1 MKRRI
6 RTTNGLAALALLA
19 LAIPVTAAAAPKRD
33 RALEAALLAHITVL
47 ASDEYGGREPGT
59 DGEAK
64 TLRYL
69 ARQWF
74 DIGLESGTNDPAHE
88 WFAPVT
94 LVARAPTASS
104 AAFTRKGRRLY
115 VPADAQLVLTSGERA
130 LVENA
135 PVLFVGNGAGA
146 VPTRGEMAGRVAL
159 ILDGGTDDSLRQ
171 NALLAGGA
179 SAVLTVLDGDRTLEQ
194 VSARRSRQGYALATA
209 ATGGDLEGFVTG
221 AAFDRILTGSG
232 QSVASLRRAA
242 QAPGFV
248 PRALDLAV
256 SLEAATRATTILTHN
271 LIGRLPGRRSDA
283 GAVLL
288 VAHWD
293 HFGTCAQKPAED
305 TICNGAVDNASGL
318 AVLTEIA
325 RRLARGP
332 QMDRDVIFLATT
344 GEELGLLGAE
354 AFAENPPLPLPQIVA
369 AFNIDTVAVNPAGTP
384 LGVVGQGRTALDA
397 GIAAVARAQ
406 RRAILQSDA
415 PNGYLK
421 RQDGWALLQHDI
433 PAVMVSSAYGD
444 MTRLEAYMDKDY
456 HRPSD
461 RVKPGLELGGA
472 AEDTAFHVALVRWFA
487 DSRKVALPRK

>member
-6 RTTNGLAALALLA
+6 RTTNGLAVLALLA
-19 LAIPVTAAAAPKRD
+19 LAVPGPTAAAPSRD
-33 RALEAALLAHITVL
+33 MALEAALRAHITIL

-59 DGEAK
+59 DGESR

-74 DIGLESGTNDPAHE
+74 DIGMESGTNDPAHE

-94 LVARAPTASS
+94 LVARVPSASS
-104 AAFTRKGRRLY
+104 AAFMRKGRRLY
-115 VPADAQLVLTSGERA
+115 MPSDAQLVLTSGERA

-135 PVLFVGNGAGA
+135 PVLFVGTGAGA
-146 VPTRGEMAGRVAL
+146 VPARADLAGRVAL
-159 ILDGGTDDSLRQ
+159 ILDGGTDNSERQ

-179 SAVLTVLDGDRTLEQ
+179 SAVLTVLDGERTLEQ
-194 VSARRSRQGYALATA
+194 VSARRSRQGYALASD
-209 ATGGDLEGFVTG
+209 ATGGDLEAFVTG
-221 AAFDRILTGSG
+221 AAFERILTGTG
-232 QSVASLRRAA
+232 QTLASLRRSAE
-242 QAPGFV
+242 APGFV

-256 SLEAATRATTILTHN
+256 SLEAATRATTIKTHN
-271 LIGRLPGRRSDA
+271 LIGRLPGRRSET

-293 HFGTCAQKPAED
+293 HFGTCAQPPAEH

-325 RRLARGP
+325 RRLSRGP

-354 AFAENPPLPLPQIVA
+354 AFAENPPLPLTQIVA
-369 AFNIDTVAVNPAGTP
+369 AFNIDTVAINPAGTP

-406 RRAILQSDA
+406 RRQILQNDA
-415 PNGYLK
+415 PNAYLK

-433 PAVMVSSAYGD
+433 PAVMISSAYGN

-461 RVKPGLELGGA
+461 QVRPGLELGGA

-487 DSRKVALPRK
+487 DARKVALPRK

>member
-6 RTTNGLAALALLA
+6 RTTNGWLLA
-19 LAIPVTAAAAPKRD
+19 LFAAASIAASPPRRD
-33 RALEAALLAHITVL
+33 TALEAALLAHITVL
-47 ASDEYGGREPGT
+47 ASDDYGGREPGT
-59 DGEAK
+59 EGETK

-69 ARQWF
+69 AHQWF

-94 LVARAPTASS
+94 LVARVPASS
-104 AAFTRKGRRLY
+104 SAGFTRKGRRLY

-135 PVLFVGNGAGA
+135 PVLFVGKGAGA
-146 VPTRGEMAGRVAL
+146 VPARADMAGRVAL
-159 ILDGGTDDSLRQ
+159 ILDGGIDNSIRQ

-194 VSARRSRQGYALATA
+194 VSARRRRLGYALASD
-209 ATGGDLEGFVTG
+209 ATGGDLDAFVTG
-221 AAFDRILTGSG
+221 AAFDRILTGMG
-232 QSVASLRRAA
+232 QSVAGLRRAA
-242 QAPGFV
+242 AAADFV
-248 PRALDLAV
+248 PHPIDLAV
-256 SLEAATRATTILTHN
+256 SLEATTRATTIKTHN
-271 LIGRLPGRRSDA
+271 LIGRLPGRHPET

-293 HFGTCAQKPAED
+293 HFGTCAQPPAEH
-305 TICNGAVDNASGL
+305 TICNGAVDNASGV

-325 RRLARGP
+325 RRLSRVP

-344 GEELGLLGAE
+344 GEELGLLGAQ
-354 AFAENPPLPLPQIVA
+354 AFTDNPPLPLTQIVA
-369 AFNIDTVAVNPAGTP
+369 AFNIDTVAINPAGTP
-384 LGVVGQGRTALDA
+384 LGVVGQGRTTLDA

-406 RRAILQSDA
+406 RRQILQSDA
-415 PNGYLK
+415 PNAYLR

-433 PAVMVSSAYGD
+433 PAVMISSAYGN

-461 RVKPGLELGGA
+461 QVKPGLELGGA
-472 AEDTAFHVALVRWFA
+472 AEDTVFHVALVRWFA
-487 DSRKVALPRK
+487 DSRKVPLPRK